1 MTDKGGVAASQDY
14 GKDEASVE
22 KLLTKHNALETD
34 VLAHSGIIQGL
45 AEDARRLVQS
55 GHFDGAKIAAR
66 QVSFLLVLDKEIVSF
81 YILLAQLEVTCKL
94 IVLILCKTLVVVG
107 YHQLFVCCDRPG
119 EGSL

>member
-45 AEDARRLVQS
+45 AENARRLVQS

-66 QVSFLLVLDKEIVSF
+66 QVSFPSCVGQGDRVDYLIFLHLVDTVRSDME
-81 YILLAQLEVTCKL
+81 
-94 IVLILCKTLVVVG
+94 
-107 YHQLFVCCDRPG
+107 
-119 EGSL
+119 

>member
-45 AEDARRLVQS
+45 AEDARRLVQN

-66 QVSFLLVLDKEIVSF
+66 QVSFPLVLDKEIVYLTF
-81 YILLAQLEVTCKL
+81 LH
-94 IVLILCKTLVVVG
+94 LVGTVRS
-107 YHQLFVCCDRPG
+107 DM
-119 EGSL
+119 E